1 MPRKLLVTN
10 ALPYANGDIHL
21 GHLVGYIQADIWVRY
36 QRMRGHA
43 VHYVC
48 ADDTHGTPVMLRAE
62 KEGLTP
68 EQLINRVHGEHLRD
82 FTAFGVAFDNYHST
96 HSAENRFYAEDI
108 YGKLKAGGL
117 IDTRAI
123 EQYYDPV
130 KEMFLPD
137 RFIKGECPKCG
148 AADQYGDNCEACGAA
163 YAPTELKN
171 PYSAVS
177 GAKPVLRTSEHYFF
191 RLSDERAVAFLR
203 KWTRGTNAAGERRL
217 QMEAANKMKEWLGEE
232 GENKLSDWDISRDAP
247 YFGFEIPG
255 APGKYFYV
263 WLDAPI
269 GYLASFRNLAA
280 KRAAAGETIPLEDY
294 TDAARAAAAGTEMV
308 HFIGKDILYF
318 HALFWPAMLK
328 FAGYNTPSQLCVNGF
343 LTVDGAKMSKSR
355 GTFITAHSYITQKLN
370 PEWLRYYFAG
380 KSNGTMED
388 VDLNLDDMI
397 AKVNSDLVGKF
408 VNIASRCAGFIAKRF
423 DGRLSAVTLE
433 SSDAVLADNNVL
445 DSILSEVAERSTVI
459 AAAYEGRDY
468 SKALREI
475 MQVTDAVNVFV
486 NEKAPWEIAKKPE
499 MAGQLQIVCSI
510 ALNCFRLLAVYL
522 KPVIPQTVA
531 DIEKFLGVEELTW
544 ADAQTL
550 LPAGHAIQTYSH
562 LMTRVERKQ
571 IDALLEANRESLAP
585 AASAPTTA
593 DKPAKEAKAAS
604 SQQRHAEKQQHA
616 AQAAETASPHIG
628 IDDFTKVDLRIARI
642 VNAEHVEGADKL
654 IRLSLDIGETD
665 EAGNPKPRQVFA
677 GIKSAYDPATLIGRM
692 TVMVANLAPRKMKFG
707 MSEGMV
713 LAASDAEGT
722 TPGLFI
728 LSPDAGALP
737 GMKVK

>member
-1 MPRKLLVTN
+1 MPRQLLVTN

-21 GHLVGYIQADIWVRY
+21 GHLVGYIQADIWVRF
-36 QRMRGHA
+36 QRMRGHQ

-62 KEGLTP
+62 KEGMTP
-68 EQLINRVHGEHLRD
+68 EQLIARVHGEHLRD

-96 HSAENRFYAEDI
+96 HSPENKAYAEQI
-108 YGKLKAGGL
+108 YARLQDAGL
-117 IDTRAI
+117 IETRAI

-130 KEMFLPD
+130 KAMFLPD

-148 AADQYGDNCEACGAA
+148 AHDQYGDNCEACGAA

-177 GAKPVLRTSEHYFF
+177 GAKPVLKTSEHYFF
-191 RLSDERAVAFLR
+191 RLSDPRAVDFLR
-203 KWTRGTNAAGERRL
+203 DWTRGTNAAGERRL
-217 QMEAANKMKEWLGEE
+217 QAEAANKMKEWLGEE

-269 GYLASFRNLAA
+269 GYLASFRNLAG
-280 KRAAAGETIPLEDY
+280 KRGDIAVEDY
-294 TDAARAAAAGTEMV
+294 TDAARASAAGTEMV

-328 FAGYNTPSQLCVNGF
+328 FAGFATPAQLCVNGF

-397 AKVNSDLVGKF
+397 AKVNADLVGKF
-408 VNIASRCAGFIAKRF
+408 VNIASRCAGFISKRF
-423 DGRLSAVTLE
+423 EGRLGAVDE
-433 SSDAVLADNNVL
+433 AAC
-445 DSILSEVAERSTVI
+445 AEFAGAWAAGTI
-459 AAAYEGRDY
+459 AAAFEARDY
-468 SKALREI
+468 SRALREI
-475 MQVTDAVNVFV
+475 MRLADVANQYVNDH
-486 NEKAPWEIAKKPE
+486 KPWELAKQE
-499 MAGQLQIVCSI
+499 GQEARLHRVCST
-510 ALNCFRLLAVYL
+510 ALTMFRDLARYL
-522 KPVIPQTVA
+522 KPVLPALAAQVEA
-531 DIEKFLGVEELTW
+531 FLALAPLDWQGEW
-544 ADAQTL
+544 AA
-550 LPAGHAIQTYSH
+550 LPAGHAIQPYAH

-585 AASAPTTA
+585 AAAPVHSSTPAAQTA
-593 DKPAKEAKAAS
+593 AP
-604 SQQRHAEKQQHA
+604 QRHAEKQQHA
-616 AQAAETASPHIG
+616 AQAAETASPHLS
-628 IDDFTKVDLRIARI
+628 IDDFAKVDLRIARI
-642 VNAEHVEGADKL
+642 VDAQHVDGADKL
-654 IRLSLDIGETD
+654 IRLLLDIGETD

-677 GIKSAYDPATLIGRM
+677 GIKSAYDPASLVGRM

-713 LAASDAEGT
+713 LAASDSSGKGA
-722 TPGLFI
+722 GLYI
-728 LSPDAGALP
+728 LAPDAGAQP
-737 GMKVK
+737 GMRVK

>member
-1 MPRKLLVTN
+1 MSRKLLVTN

-36 QRMRGHA
+36 QRMRGHS

-68 EQLINRVHGEHLRD
+68 EQLIERVHGEHLRD

-108 YGKLKAGGL
+108 YARLKAGGL
-117 IDTRAI
+117 IDTRSI

-148 AADQYGDNCEACGAA
+148 APDQYGDNCEACGAA

-177 GAKPVLRTSEHYFF
+177 GAKPVLKTSEHYFF

-203 KWTRGTNAAGERRL
+203 EWTRGTNAAGERRL
-217 QMEAANKMKEWLGEE
+217 QMEAANKMKEWLGENATEE
-232 GENKLSDWDISRDAP
+232 GENTLSDWDISRDAP

-280 KRAAAGETIPLEDY
+280 KRAAAGETIAVEDY
-294 TDAARAAAAGTEMV
+294 TDAARATAAGTEMV

-328 FAGYNTPSQLCVNGF
+328 FAGYATPSRLCVNGF

-355 GTFITAHSYITQKLN
+355 GTFITAHSYIAQKLD

-397 AKVNSDLVGKF
+397 AKVNSELVGKF
-408 VNIASRCAGFIAKRF
+408 VNIASRCAGFIGKRF
-423 DGRLSAVTLE
+423 DGRLGE
-433 SSDAVLADNNVL
+433 AD
-445 DSILSEVAERSTVI
+445 
-459 AAAYEGRDY
+459 AAACAEFAAAWSEGRVATAFEERDY
-468 SKALREI
+468 SRALREV
-475 MQVTDAVNVFV
+475 MRLADLANQYVNDH
-486 NEKAPWEIAKKPE
+486 KPWELARQE
-499 MAGQLQIVCSI
+499 GQEARLHTVCST
-510 ALNCFRLLAVYL
+510 ALTMFRDLTRYL
-522 KPVIPQTVA
+522 KPVLPALAAQVETFLAIPAMDWQG
-531 DIEKFLGVEELTW
+531 DW
-544 ADAQTL
+544 AA
-550 LPAGHAIQTYSH
+550 LPAGHAIQAYSH

-585 AASAPTTA
+585 ATAAPAKT
-593 DKPAKEAKAAS
+593 DKPAKDTEAES
-604 SQQRHAEKQQHA
+604 SQQRHAEKQQHS
-616 AQAAETASPHIG
+616 AQAAETASPHIT
-628 IDDFTKVDLRIARI
+628 IDDFTKVELRIARI
-642 VNAEHVEGADKL
+642 VDAQHVEGADKL
-654 IRLSLDIGETD
+654 IRLALDIGEAD
-665 EAGNPKPRQVFA
+665 ESGNPKPRQVFA
-677 GIKSAYDPATLIGRM
+677 GIKSAYDPATLIGRL

-713 LAASDAEGT
+713 LAASDAAGS
-722 TPGLFI
+722 TPGIFL